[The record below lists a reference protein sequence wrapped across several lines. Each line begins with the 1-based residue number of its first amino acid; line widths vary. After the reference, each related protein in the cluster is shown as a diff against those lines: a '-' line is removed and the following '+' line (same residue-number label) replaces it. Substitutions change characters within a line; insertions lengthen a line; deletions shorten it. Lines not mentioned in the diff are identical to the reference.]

1 MLEFLQGSLHYI
13 FSGALV
19 GLLVG
24 LTGVGGGSLM
34 TPILTLI
41 FGVAPTT
48 AVGTDLAFAALTKG
62 FGTAAHRLHGNV
74 KWDIVGLLCAG
85 SLTTATASILVLKQ
99 LGPIS
104 KEWVHLI
111 TFSIGISVLLT
122 ALSLPVRTRILDWV
136 KKNPKK
142 MPHGAGLKV
151 ETVLIGGAI
160 GVLVTISSNGAGA
173 IGATLILMLYP
184 HLKTAEVAG
193 TDIAYAVP
201 LTALA
206 GLGHWW
212 LGNVDFNLL
221 FGLLLGSVPAIWRG
235 AKLSSTLPEKFTRT
249 ALAITLLLGGIK
261 LVLA

>member
-1 MLEFLQGSLHYI
+1 MIDFLQSSLHYI

-85 SLTTATASILVLKQ
+85 SLTTAIASILVLKQ
-99 LGPIS
+99 IGPIS

-122 ALSLPVRTRILDWV
+122 ALSLTVRGKILEWV
-136 KKNPKK
+136 KKNPTK
-142 MPHGAGLKV
+142 MPHGVGLKIA
-151 ETVLIGGAI
+151 TVLIGGAI
-160 GVLVTISSNGAGA
+160 GVLVTISSIGAGA

-184 HLKTAEVAG
+184 HLKTSEVAG

-201 LTALA
+201 LTAVA
-206 GLGHWW
+206 GFGHWW
-212 LGNVDFNLL
+212 LGNVDFSLL
-221 FGLLLGSVPAIWRG
+221 FGLLLGSVPAIWLG

-249 ALAITLLLGGIK
+249 ALAVTLLLVGIK

>member
-1 MLEFLQGSLHYI
+1 MFEALQGSLHYI

-48 AVGTDLAFAALTKG
+48 AVGTDLAFAAITKG
-62 FGTAAHRLHGNV
+62 IGTAAHRLHGNV

-104 KEWVHLI
+104 KDWVHFI
-111 TFSIGISVLLT
+111 TFSIGVSVLLT
-122 ALSLPVRTRILDWV
+122 ALSLTVRTRILEWV

-142 MPHGAGLKV
+142 MPHGLGLKIT
-151 ETVLIGGAI
+151 TVLIGGVI
-160 GVLVTISSNGAGA
+160 GILVTISSIGAGA

-184 HLKTAEVAG
+184 HLKTSEVAG

-206 GLGHWW
+206 GVGHWW
-212 LGNVDFNLL
+212 LGNVDFTLL
-221 FGLLLGSVPAIWRG
+221 FGLLVGSVPAIWLG
-235 AKLSSTLPEKFTRT
+235 ARLSSTLPEKFTRT
-249 ALAITLLLGGIK
+249 ALAITLLLVGIK
-261 LVLA
+261 LVTT

>member
-1 MLEFLQGSLHYI
+1 MLEFLQSSLHYI

-41 FGVAPTT
+41 FNVAPTT

-62 FGTAAHRLHGNV
+62 IGTAAHRLHGNV
-74 KWDIVGLLCAG
+74 KWDIVGLLCIG
-85 SLTTATASILVLKQ
+85 SLTTATASIFALKQ

-111 TFSIGISVLLT
+111 TFSIGVSVLLT
-122 ALSLPVRTRILDWV
+122 ALSLTVRTRILEWV
-136 KKNPKK
+136 KKNPRK
-142 MPHGAGLKV
+142 MPHGVGLKIA
-151 ETVLIGGAI
+151 TILIGGAI
-160 GVLVTISSNGAGA
+160 GVLVTISSIGAGA

-212 LGNVDFNLL
+212 LGNVDFSLL
-221 FGLLLGSVPAIWRG
+221 FGLLLGSVPAIWLG

-249 ALAITLLLGGIK
+249 ALAITLLLVGIK
-261 LVLA
+261 LVTA

>member
-1 MLEFLQGSLHYI
+1 MLELLQGSLHYI

-74 KWDIVGLLCAG
+74 KWDIVGLLCSG
-85 SLTTATASILVLKQ
+85 SLTTAIASILILKQ

-104 KEWVHLI
+104 KDWSHFI

-122 ALSLPVRTRILDWV
+122 ALSLTVRARILEWV

-142 MPHGAGLKV
+142 MPHGVGLKIT
-151 ETVLIGGAI
+151 TVFIGGAI
-160 GVLVTISSNGAGA
+160 GILVTISSIGAGA

-206 GLGHWW
+206 GIGHWW
-212 LGNVDFNLL
+212 LGNIDFGLL
-221 FGLLLGSVPAIWRG
+221 FGLLIGSVPAIWLG
-235 AKLSSTLPEKFTRT
+235 ARLSSTLPEKFTRT
-249 ALAITLLLGGIK
+249 ALAITLLLVGIK
-261 LVLA
+261 LVTA

>member
-1 MLEFLQGSLHYI
+1 MLDALQGSLHYI

-41 FGVAPTT
+41 FCVAPTT

-62 FGTAAHRLHGNV
+62 IGTVAHRLHGNV
-74 KWDIVGLLCAG
+74 KRDIVGLLCAG

-104 KEWVHLI
+104 KDWVHLI
-111 TFSIGISVLLT
+111 TFSIGVSVLLT
-122 ALSLPVRTRILDWV
+122 ALSLTVRGRILEWV

-142 MPHGAGLKV
+142 MPHGVGLTITTIFV
-151 ETVLIGGAI
+151 GGVIGI
-160 GVLVTISSNGAGA
+160 LVTISSIGAGA

-212 LGNVDFNLL
+212 LGNVDFSLL
-221 FGLLLGSVPAIWRG
+221 FGLLIGSVPAIWLG

-249 ALAITLLLGGIK
+249 ALAITLLLVGIK
-261 LVLA
+261 LVTA

>member
-1 MLEFLQGSLHYI
+1 MIELFQGSLHFI

-41 FGVAPTT
+41 FGIAPTT
-48 AVGTDLAFAALTKG
+48 AVGTDLAFAAITKG
-62 FGTAAHRLHGNV
+62 TGTAAHRLHGNV

-85 SLTTATASILVLKQ
+85 SLTTAIATILALKQ
-99 LGPIS
+99 IGPIS
-104 KEWVHLI
+104 KDWAHLI

-122 ALSLPVRTRILDWV
+122 ALSLTVRAKILEWV
-136 KKNPKK
+136 QKNPKR
-142 MPHGAGLKV
+142 MPHGFGLKIA
-151 ETVLIGGAI
+151 TILIGGVI
-160 GVLVTISSNGAGA
+160 GILVTISSIGAGA

-206 GLGHWW
+206 GIGHWW
-212 LGNVDFNLL
+212 LGNVDFSLL
-221 FGLLLGSVPAIWRG
+221 FGLLAGSVPAIWVG

-249 ALAITLLLGGIK
+249 ALALTLLLVGIK
-261 LVLA
+261 LVLT

>member
-1 MLEFLQGSLHYI
+1 MFEALQGSLHYI

-48 AVGTDLAFAALTKG
+48 AVGTDLAFAAITKG
-62 FGTAAHRLHGNV
+62 IGTAAHRLHGNV

-104 KEWVHLI
+104 KDWVHFI
-111 TFSIGISVLLT
+111 TFSIGVSVLLT
-122 ALSLPVRTRILDWV
+122 ALSLTVRTRILEWV

-142 MPHGAGLKV
+142 MPHGLGLKIT
-151 ETVLIGGAI
+151 TVLIGGVI
-160 GVLVTISSNGAGA
+160 GILVTISSIGAGA

-184 HLKTAEVAG
+184 HLKTSEVAG

-206 GLGHWW
+206 GVGHWW
-212 LGNVDFNLL
+212 LGNVDFTLL
-221 FGLLLGSVPAIWRG
+221 FGLLVGSVPAIWLG
-235 AKLSSTLPEKFTRT
+235 ARLSSTLPEKFTRT
-249 ALAITLLLGGIK
+249 ALAITLLLVGIK
-261 LVLA
+261 LVTA